1 MDVERLLVAGYFH
14 LDDSLFME
22 VGLQVTTGRIQTI
35 EGNWSPISGHLK
47 PPTPTLVI
55 FDVASC

>member
-1 MDVERLLVAGYFH
+1 MDVERLLVAWYFH

-35 EGNWSPISGHLK
+35 ERN
-47 PPTPTLVI
+47 
-55 FDVASC
+55 